1 MSTLQEGPNPLR
13 PYYIPPSVG
22 LPPDPILD
30 TTPPGINRKNA
41 PSASSATNFGSSARD
56 ILSDLD
62 YTDYLSESSPS
73 AAELL
78 RGFADQ
84 ALWKYTSVL
93 MAQPFEVA
101 KIILQCH
108 AAQGSLAASAAED
121 IKRRPGTY
129 REDIYDDLFRS
140 DDSDPE
146 EPSYFTSSAPTSSSR
161 STSRFHQNLDRTDYA
176 RSSPMSASPH
186 KLDLRR
192 PDSLL
197 DVLSQVWQKEGPWG
211 LWKGA
216 NTSFVY
222 SILYKTIESWSRSLL
237 SALLNV
243 PDPGLMAGAG
253 VGGLDI
259 VDSPF
264 PLASLGVAVTAA
276 GLAGVLLA
284 PLDTVR
290 TRLILTPTTHHPRGM
305 FASLRSLAQITC
317 PLDLLPITL
326 LTSTISSLFNSSTPL
341 LLRSRLGID
350 PILTPTTYSI
360 STFISS
366 SIELFIRLPLETVL
380 RRGQMAVPVVSRST
394 TSGGSVQPEIVV
406 EVGTYKGVIG
416 TMWHIVREEGGGQ
429 ELTIGTGGAPAV
441 TRAGTARRKGQ
452 GVEGLWRGWRV
463 GMWGLVGVW
472 GAAVLGSA
480 GGKGGEF

>member
-1 MSTLQEGPNPLR
+1 MSFTLQEGPNPLR

-22 LPPDPILD
+22 LPQDPISHS
-30 TTPPGINRKNA
+30 TGTGISSKHTP
-41 PSASSATNFGSSARD
+41 STTNFGSSARD

-62 YTDYLSESSPS
+62 YTEYLSDSSPS

-78 RGFADQ
+78 KGFADR

-93 MAQPFEVA
+93 LAQPFEVA
-101 KIILQCH
+101 KTILQCH
-108 AAQGSLAASAAED
+108 AVPGVLAASAAED
-121 IKRRPGTY
+121 MKRRPRSY
-129 REDIYDDLFRS
+129 EEDICDDLPL
-140 DDSDPE
+140 DDSDFD
-146 EPSYFTSSAPTSSSR
+146 EPSYFTSSAATSFTRSSSLPHHN
-161 STSRFHQNLDRTDYA
+161 SDPASYA
-176 RSSPMSASPH
+176 RPSAASSSPH

-197 DVLSQVWQKEGPWG
+197 EVLSQLWQKEGAWG

-222 SILYKTIESWSRSLL
+222 SILHKTIESWSRSLL

-243 PDPGLMAGAG
+243 PDPGLVAGAG

-259 VDSPF
+259 VDSPY
-264 PLASLGVAVTAA
+264 PLASLGIAVAAA
-276 GLAGVLLA
+276 GLAGLLLA
-284 PLDTVR
+284 PLDMVR
-290 TRLILTPTTHHPRGM
+290 TRLVLTPTAHHPHGM
-305 FASLRSLAQITC
+305 LASLRSLAQLTC
-317 PLDLLPITL
+317 PLSLLPITL
-326 LTSTISSLFNSSTPL
+326 LTSTIPSLISSSTPL
-341 LLRSRLGID
+341 FLRSRLGID
-350 PILTPTTYSI
+350 PVLTPTTYSI
-360 STFISS
+360 STFTSS

-380 RRGQMAVPVVSRST
+380 RRGQMAASVPPSTSTGKYVQSDTVVDI
-394 TSGGSVQPEIVV
+394 GA
-406 EVGTYKGVIG
+406 YKGVVG

-429 ELTIGTGGAPAV
+429 TMTTGTGGALAV
-441 TRAGTARRKGQ
+441 MRVRARRKGQ

-472 GAAVLGSA
+472 GAAALGST